1 MPKKRVTPMLN
12 DGIVDGFGYN
22 NDGTVANSNG
32 YAVPLDADNN
42 GVADYKD
49 ANYSGACLVDS
60 DGDGVDDSVDLD
72 DDNDGI
78 YDTYEGDDTNV
89 DTDNDGTPDYLDTD
103 SDGDGCTDA
112 KEAGFTDA
120 NNDGGRWYRYCS
132 KRNCSREVTVMP
144 IQTMPIITVQII

>member
-1 MPKKRVTPMLN
+1 M
-12 DGIVDGFGYN
+12 
-22 NDGTVANSNG
+22 ANSNG

-78 YDTYEGDDTNV
+78 FDTYEGDDTV
-89 DTDNDGTPDYLDTD
+89 DTDNDGTPDYLDTILM
-103 SDGDGCTDA
+103 
-112 KEAGFTDA
+112 
-120 NNDGGRWYRYCS
+120 
-132 KRNCSREVTVMP
+132 VTVVPMLRKQDLP
-144 IQTMPIITVQII
+144 MLIMMVW